1 MYGFKAPQLAWLCTQ
16 LCVQLQETDAHK
28 LWLLGHRL
36 LLNAHVVTHTVLHKL
51 LPGVFLEPKFMQ
63 MLKGEVPYRAVMQSM
78 YRDGMVLAGL
88 TAAAVAS
95 SVHFVRNFSQL

>member
-1 MYGFKAPQLAWLCTQ
+1 MH
-16 LCVQLQETDAHK
+16 LQETAAHK

-36 LLNAHVVTHTVLHKL
+36 LLNAHVASRTVLHKL
-51 LPGVFLEPKFMQ
+51 LPGVFLEPSFMR

-88 TAAAVAS
+88 TAAAIAS
-95 SVHFVRNFSQL
+95 SVHLVRSFNVSQP